1 VKATRIGIDLAKNFF
16 HFVAMNE
23 RGKVLWR
30 KALTR
35 RRVLEFLT
43 QLKPCSIG
51 MEACAT
57 AHYWAREMQK
67 LGHEVKLMHPTF
79 VAAYRK
85 SGKNDFNDAEA
96 ICEAMSRPMMRFVE
110 VKSVAQQDMQSL
122 HRTRSLMIK
131 QHTQVAHQL
140 RGLLA
145 EYGIAVSRGIPRLR
159 REAAELASE
168 PERLTATMCKVV
180 ANNLEQLSLLER
192 QVAEL
197 DREIARACRTD
208 ERSRRAAEVLGVG
221 PLTATALV
229 AKVGNARQFPNGRA
243 LSAYLGLV
251 PRQHS
256 TGGKTVLLNISKKG
270 DRYLRTL
277 LIHGARAALRVAP
290 RHLDRHSQWALG
302 LMRKRGPNV
311 AAVALANK
319 NARVL
324 WKLLSSG
331 EHFHPQPTADTD
343 AYDSTIPNE
352 MCAPTLQAEPDID
365 EQGSRKGSQQRKSR
379 SLQRSALPVYPP
391 RAPSPH
397 TARTNISN

>member
-1 VKATRIGIDLAKNFF
+1 MDATRIGIDVAKNFF
-16 HFVAMNE
+16 HLVAMDQ

-35 RRVLEFLT
+35 SRVLEFLT
-43 QLKPCSIG
+43 QVKPALVA

-57 AHYWAREMQK
+57 AHHWAREIRK
-67 LGHEVKLMHPTF
+67 LGHEVKLIHPVF
-79 VAAYRK
+79 AAAYRK

-96 ICEAMSRPMMRFVE
+96 ICEAVSRQNMRFVE
-110 VKSVAQQDMQSL
+110 IKSIAQQDMQSL
-122 HRTRSLMIK
+122 HRTRRLVVK
-131 QHTQVAHQL
+131 QRTQVAHQL

-145 EYGIAVSRGIPRLR
+145 EYGIALPIGITALR
-159 REAAELASE
+159 REAAQLAGEL
-168 PERLTATMCKVV
+168 ERLTGAMRQVV

-192 QVAEL
+192 QL
-197 DREIARACRTD
+197 REFNRDLTSACRAD
-208 ERSRRAAEVLGVG
+208 EGCRRAAEVLGVG

-229 AKVGNARQFPNGRA
+229 AKVGNAQQFPNGRA

-251 PRQHS
+251 PRQNS

-290 RHLDRHSQWALG
+290 RHDDRRSQWALG
-302 LMRKRGPNV
+302 LMRKSGPNL

-324 WKLLSSG
+324 WKLLTSG
-331 EHFHPQPTADTD
+331 EHFRPQPAAT
-343 AYDSTIPNE
+343 E
-352 MCAPTLQAEPDID
+352 AE
-365 EQGSRKGSQQRKSR
+365 
-379 SLQRSALPVYPP
+379 
-391 RAPSPH
+391 RAPAAHRLASEKPAGRRAAVRLAHDARIPQQDFSTSPPEG
-397 TARTNISN
+397 S

>member
-1 VKATRIGIDLAKNFF
+1 
-16 HFVAMNE
+16 
-23 RGKVLWR
+23 VLWR

-35 RRVLEFLT
+35 RRVMEFLV
-43 QLKPCSIG
+43 QVKPAVIG

-57 AHYWAREMQK
+57 AHYWARELQQ
-67 LGHEVKLMHPTF
+67 LGHEVKLMHPAF

-96 ICEAMSRPMMRFVE
+96 ICEAMSRANMRFVE
-110 VKSVAQQDMQSL
+110 IKSLSQQDMQSL
-122 HRTRSLMIK
+122 HRTRRLVIK
-131 QHTQVAHQL
+131 QRTQVAHQL

-145 EYGIAVSRGIPRLR
+145 EYGIAVRRSIVALR
-159 REAAELASE
+159 REAAELAAE
-168 PERLTATMCKVV
+168 PKRLTGAMRRVV

-192 QVAEL
+192 QLREL
-197 DREIARACRTD
+197 DRDIAGACRAD
-208 ERSRRAAEVLGVG
+208 GRCRRAAEIAGVG

-256 TGGKTVLLNISKKG
+256 TGGKTVLLSITKKG

-290 RHLDRHSQWALG
+290 RHEDRRSQWALG
-302 LMRKRGPNV
+302 LMRKSGPNV

-324 WKLLSSG
+324 WKLLTSG
-331 EHFHPQPTADTD
+331 QHFHPQPLAAKAECAPAAHRLASEQHAGRRAAVQLAHDSRISEDFSASPPEAVERAGEKIHSTD
-343 AYDSTIPNE
+343 A
-352 MCAPTLQAEPDID
+352 
-365 EQGSRKGSQQRKSR
+365 
-379 SLQRSALPVYPP
+379 
-391 RAPSPH
+391 
-397 TARTNISN
+397 